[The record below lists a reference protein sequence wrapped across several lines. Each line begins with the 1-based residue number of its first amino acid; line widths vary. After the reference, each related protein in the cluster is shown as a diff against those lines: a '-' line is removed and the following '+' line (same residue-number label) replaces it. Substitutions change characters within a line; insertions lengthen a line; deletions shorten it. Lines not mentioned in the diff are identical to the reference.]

1 MVEESFMKGF
11 AGAEI
16 VWEIVGNELRTKKI
30 IVLDSSECD
39 YSFTTEDFKFNGVL
53 IPKEKL
59 IFYNRKKAKAKKINK
74 LLDVKELLFQMWCQY
89 IEGFITP
96 VMHGKTDNDVE
107 KLNEKLKDIFFKT
120 SIVTDKDTDIL
131 NNESEN
137 LEWMSNLDNVRHAI
151 VYKNTPF
158 RYKQLTEEKVHE
170 ICKLLYISKL
180 KPTAISKLLSINKTT
195 IDKIS

>member
-1 MVEESFMKGF
+1 MVYLKRVRYILFSRKKYLKGF
-11 AGAEI
+11 PDGRRGYLKVKLYDVDLNPVTISIHKIVAIHYVPGRFKGAT
-16 VWEIVGNELRTKKI
+16 VN
-30 IVLDSSECD
+30 
-39 YSFTTEDFKFNGVL
+39 
-53 IPKEKL
+53 
-59 IFYNRKKAKAKKINK
+59 
-74 LLDVKELLFQMWCQY
+74 
-89 IEGFITP
+89 
-96 VMHGKTDNDVE
+96 H
-107 KLNEKLKDIFFKT
+107 
-120 SIVTDKDTDIL
+120 KDTDIL

-195 IDKIS
+195 IDKISQYKNYKRISDLYK